1 MKLSI
6 RLFVGKTLVGPALTI
21 EVEPSSTINDVK
33 ALLEHTANIPF
44 NQQRLIYNGKQL
56 EDNRTLADY
65 NVLDGSTLILSKAV

>member
-6 RLFVGKTLVGPALTI
+6 RLFVGKTLVGTALTI

>member
-6 RLFVGKTLVGPALTI
+6 RLFVGKTLVGTALTI

-65 NVLDGSTLILSKAV
+65 NVLDGSTLILSKTV